1 MILSSNLQFEYTSQ
15 QRFNFPDIS
24 AKVGEPLLIL
34 GNSGKG
40 KTTFLH
46 LLGGLLQPT
55 GGKVEIDEIDITQM
69 STQQLDRFSG
79 RNIGIIFKQSHFV
92 AALSVEENLKL
103 AQKLSGNPIDEDRI
117 ADILA
122 RLGIID
128 KRNQST
134 YRLSLGEQQR
144 VAIARA
150 LINRP
155 KLLLADEPTSS
166 LDDYHTQEVITL
178 LEEQAEQSNSSLI
191 IVTHDNRLKSQFP
204 NRVELN

>member
-55 GGKVEIDEIDITQM
+55 GGKVEIDEIDITQL
-69 STQQLDRFSG
+69 STQQLDRFRG
-79 RNIGIIFKQSHFV
+79 RNIGIIFQQSHFV

-178 LEEQAEQSNSSLI
+178 LEEQAEHSNSSLI